1 MKFTKRGHF
10 VTIAVSTII
19 AFSCKYSMLLKRP
32 SFKGNA
38 YYLAAG
44 GSDAGI
50 GSKEIPWQSIEK
62 LNKIRLKP
70 GDTVLFEGSQTFRG
84 NLLLDSTDAGTK
96 ESPIIITSFGNSNA
110 IIDGGNLTALT
121 ITNTVY
127 IKVNQLHFIG
137 SGRKN
142 GNTKDGVVIMNSQQV
157 EVDSLD
163 ISGFQKAGLRVNA
176 SQNIEVKNVYAH
188 ENGFAGIS
196 ISGVKTKESCSNI
209 HITGC
214 MAINNPGDP
223 ANDSSH
229 SGNGIIAGR
238 CKNVLIE
245 YSSATNNGWD
255 MPRQGNGPVGIWAY
269 EADSVIIQ
277 NCISYKNKTSVGG
290 EDGGGFDFDGGV
302 TNSIIQ
308 QCLSYDNQG
317 SGFGIFQYARASSWH
332 DNIIRNN
339 ISENDGNVSRAGASA
354 FIWNGSKD
362 KNKFKNLQFYNNV
375 LYNSKGSVINYD
387 KDSEHIGFRFYNNIF
402 VAKDELV
409 TGKGSIDNDVFLNNA
424 WWSLTSGFNMNG
436 IKDFKTWIQQE
447 GKEQVKGKIV
457 GYNEDPKLKNAGKT
471 SLTSPLE
478 LKSFFNFYMVENSKL
493 KKNLPV
499 YK

>member
-1 MKFTKRGHF
+1 
-10 VTIAVSTII
+10 
-19 AFSCKYSMLLKRP
+19 
-32 SFKGNA
+32 
-38 YYLAAG
+38 
-44 GSDAGI
+44 
-50 GSKEIPWQSIEK
+50 
-62 LNKIRLKP
+62 
-70 GDTVLFEGSQTFRG
+70 
-84 NLLLDSTDAGTK
+84 
-96 ESPIIITSFGNSNA
+96 
-110 IIDGGNLTALT
+110 
-121 ITNTVY
+121 
-127 IKVNQLHFIG
+127 
-137 SGRKN
+137 
-142 GNTKDGVVIMNSQQV
+142 
-157 EVDSLD
+157 
-163 ISGFQKAGLRVNA
+163 
-176 SQNIEVKNVYAH
+176 
-188 ENGFAGIS
+188 
-196 ISGVKTKESCSNI
+196 
-209 HITGC
+209 

-409 TGKGSIDNDVFLNNA
+409 TGKGSIGSDAFLINV
-424 WWSLTSGFNMNG
+424 WWSLTSGFKMNG
-436 IKDFKTWIQQE
+436 IKDFKSWIQQE
-447 GKEQVKGKIV
+447 G
-457 GYNEDPKLKNAGKT
+457 
-471 SLTSPLE
+471 
-478 LKSFFNFYMVENSKL
+478 
-493 KKNLPV
+493 
-499 YK
+499 